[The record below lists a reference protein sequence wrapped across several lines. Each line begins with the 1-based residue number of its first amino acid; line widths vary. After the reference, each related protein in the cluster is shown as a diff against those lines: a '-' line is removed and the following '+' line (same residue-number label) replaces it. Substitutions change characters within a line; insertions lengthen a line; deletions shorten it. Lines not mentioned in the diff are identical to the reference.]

1 MSFASLI
8 SIEAMDSLSIDWLT
22 VSDFDIKLIP
32 PMFYLCRLGS
42 YMDESAS
49 SLSWMIYSGLAELA
63 NIGLF

>member
-1 MSFASLI
+1 
-8 SIEAMDSLSIDWLT
+8 MDSLSIDWLT